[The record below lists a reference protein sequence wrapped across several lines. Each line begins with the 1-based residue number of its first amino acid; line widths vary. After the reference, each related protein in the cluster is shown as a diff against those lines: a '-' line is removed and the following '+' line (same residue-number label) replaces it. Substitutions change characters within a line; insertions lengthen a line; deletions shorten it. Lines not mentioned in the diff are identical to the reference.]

1 MSTMENERP
10 QKRQYTTYL
19 LRFLAGSWLLFTVA
33 LIVWWYIF
41 SQRQIERLS
50 QAGGVIA
57 EELIRNQKMLMWEG
71 GTLLGSLILGGGA
84 LLYFIIRDQQ
94 HTLRL
99 KEFFLTFTHE
109 LKTPIA
115 TLRLYAE
122 SLHDSLKDPEL
133 EETSR
138 DLMRE
143 VDRLSLQL
151 DNSLALSLFPD
162 TRLHLENL
170 SLQETLRPLCD
181 EFDELT
187 IQSDNDACVVGDM
200 QALATILRN
209 LLKNAVIHG
218 HATTVTI
225 SCRMET
231 TPITSSV
238 ISILDNGSGIS
249 DETQHALLGHKFQR
263 LYRGSGSGIGLYLS
277 KQLAEKMHGSLS
289 FPKTP
294 NGFLAEL
301 TLPLASTELS

>member
-1 MSTMENERP
+1 MENESP
-10 QKRQYTTYL
+10 KKRQYTTYL
-19 LRFLAGSWLLFTVA
+19 LRFLAGSWLLFTAA

-57 EELIRNQKMLMWEG
+57 DELIRNQKMLMWEG

-122 SLHDSLKDPEL
+122 SLHDSLEDPEL

-138 DLMRE
+138 DLLRE

-162 TRLHLENL
+162 ARLHFENL

-181 EFDELT
+181 EFNELT
-187 IQSDNDACVVGDM
+187 IQSDNDVYVIGDM
-200 QALATILRN
+200 QAFATILRN
-209 LLKNAVIHG
+209 LLKNALIHG
-218 HATTVTI
+218 KATTVSI
-225 SCRMET
+225 GSHIQS
-231 TPITSSV
+231 TPTHSAI
-238 ISILDNGSGIS
+238 ISIHDNGSGIS
-249 DETQHALLGHKFQR
+249 NEKQHALLGHKFQR
-263 LYRGSGSGIGLYLS
+263 FYRGSGSGIGLYLS

-294 NGFLAEL
+294 NGFLAQL
-301 TLPLASTELS
+301 TLPLASAELP